1 MRMRAP
7 KRPDKFPVPPPIPT
21 LTKPTEEEFA
31 KLNNVEGFTLKW
43 EIIEKIFADF
53 QKQNSKDKELTE
65 KMMKGYGRIDNK
77 TLCGHCKKVVYD
89 PVQCI

>member
-31 KLNNVEGFTLKW
+31 KLNSTEGFTIKW
-43 EIIEKIFADF
+43 EIIEKLFADY
-53 QKQNSKDKELTE
+53 QKQYAKDKELTE
-65 KMMKGYGRIDNK
+65 KMTKGYGRIDNK
-77 TLCGHCKKVVYD
+77 NFCGFCRKVVND